1 MSVERVSL
9 SQLNDLD
16 RSAFVSQIGWV
27 YEHSAW
33 VAEEA
38 WQYRP
43 FSSIEDLHATMERV
57 VHSAPPQ
64 KQLALIQAHPDLAGR
79 LGVASELT
87 IASRREQ
94 AVAGLNQLTTAEAEQ
109 MARNN
114 AQYREKFGFPFIIC
128 ASLNNAGTIR
138 DAFAERLEHSR
149 SQEIR
154 VALEEI
160 SKIGRLRLAG
170 AIS

>member
-1 MSVERVSL
+1 MSVERLSL
-9 SQLNDLD
+9 SQLNALD
-16 RSAFVSQIGWV
+16 RSAFVSQVGWV

-38 WQYRP
+38 WESRP
-43 FSSIEDLHATMERV
+43 FSTIEDLHAAMERV
-57 VHSAPPQ
+57 VHSATPQ
-64 KQLALIQAHPDLAGR
+64 KQMALIQGHPDLAGR
-79 LGVASELT
+79 LGTAGELT

-94 AVAGLNQLTTAEAEQ
+94 AGAGLDRLTIAEAEQ

-114 AQYREKFGFPFIIC
+114 AQYREKFGFPFIVC

-138 DAFAERLEHSR
+138 DAFAKRLANSR

-154 VALEEI
+154 AALEEI
-160 SKIGRLRLAG
+160 SKIGRQRLAG

>member
-1 MSVERVSL
+1 MSAERLPL
-9 SQLNDLD
+9 SQLNEMH

-27 YEHSAW
+27 YENSAW
-33 VAEEA
+33 VAESA
-38 WQYRP
+38 WEYRP
-43 FSSIEDLHATMERV
+43 FSTIDDLHMAMERV
-57 VHSAPPQ
+57 VHSATPQ

-79 LGVASELT
+79 LASVSEMT

-94 AVAGLNQLTTAEAEQ
+94 ADAGLNQLTATEAEQ

-114 AQYREKFGFPFIIC
+114 ALYREKFGFPFILC
-128 ASLNNAGTIR
+128 ARLNNFGTIR
-138 DAFAERLEHSR
+138 EAFAKRLENSHTK
-149 SQEIR
+149 EID

-160 SKIGRLRLAG
+160 SKIGRLRLAD